1 MGRTCEICGKGVVRA
16 NHVSHSQVKV
26 PRTQKPNL
34 QKITVDGTQIKSC
47 STCRR
52 TIFKSAK

>member
-1 MGRTCEICGKGVVRA
+1 MSRTCEICGKGPVRA

-26 PRTQKPNL
+26 PRQQKPNL
-34 QKITVDGTQIKSC
+34 QQMTVDGAKVKAC

-52 TIFKSAK
+52 TVFKSAK